1 MCGVV
6 GGLSS
11 KNIVPIILEGLSRLE
26 YRGYD
31 SVGVAVID
39 NQNKLIRERAT
50 GRVKELTAMCEKN
63 NDFAGQIGIGHTRW
77 ATHGGVNVENAHP
90 HFSNDSLAVV
100 HNGIIENH
108 AVLKAELITEG
119 YRFDSETD
127 TEVIAHLVHSI
138 FKQNNDLF
146 ASVKLAISRLKG
158 AYAIGVVSTTNTKE
172 LICARLGSPLVLGV
186 GNNEMFFASDISA
199 LLPVTD
205 QVVYLEDGDV
215 AKLEHGSYIINDKN
229 NNVVTRVVNTSSLS
243 KYNTE
248 LGNYS
253 HYMQKEIFEQPY
265 AILNTLQSLR
275 DKFYP
280 EKFGR
285 DAANIFKN
293 ITKVQIIACGT
304 SLNAGN
310 IAKYWI
316 EEFTDLECS
325 IEIASEYRY
334 RKVSVNRDSLIVSI
348 SQSGET
354 ADTIAAIK
362 YAHELGMMNSL
373 AVCNVNESS
382 LVRLS
387 KLHILTEA
395 GPEIGVAST
404 KAFTTQL
411 VVLLYLTFTLAKVR
425 GLLSS
430 AAEVEYMQNLRKLP
444 HLITATFSME
454 DDIKAMAIKLAK
466 KKNAL
471 FLGRNTL
478 YPIAIEGALKLKEI
492 SYIHAESYAT
502 GELKHGPLALI
513 DEDMPCVVLMPSQVL
528 LDKVESNVQE
538 ILARKGIVYLFTDT
552 NSAVNTH
559 CKQVIQLRTQDVAAY
574 LLPIIYVVPLQLL
587 SYHVAIC
594 KNTDVDKPRN
604 LAKSVTVE

>member
-6 GGLSS
+6 GGVST
-11 KNIVPIILEGLSRLE
+11 KNVVPVILEGLARLE

-39 NQNKLIRERAT
+39 SKNRLVRERAT
-50 GRVKELTAMCEKN
+50 GRVKELSDLCVTNK
-63 NDFAGQIGIGHTRW
+63 DFMGICGIGHTRW
-77 ATHGGVNVENAHP
+77 ATHGGVNIPNAHP
-90 HFSNDSLAVV
+90 HFSNDSIAVV
-100 HNGIIENH
+100 HNGIIENY
-108 AVLKAELITEG
+108 AGLKLELIRQG
-119 YRFDSETD
+119 YKFDSDTD
-127 TEVIAHLVHSI
+127 TEVIAHLIHSI
-138 FKQNNDLF
+138 FKENHDLF
-146 ASVKLAISRLKG
+146 EAVKIVVSMLKG
-158 AYAIGVVSTTNTKE
+158 AYAIGVMGIDNPNVM
-172 LICARLGSPLVLGV
+172 ICARLGSPLVLGI
-186 GNNEMFFASDISA
+186 GNNETFFASDISA

-205 QVVYLEDGDV
+205 KVVYLEDGDV
-215 AKLEHGSYIINDKN
+215 AKLELNTYTVYDKN
-229 NNVVTRVVNTSSLS
+229 NRLVNRKINVSRLS
-243 KYNTE
+243 KDSTE

-265 AILNTLQSLR
+265 AILETLQSLS

-280 EKFGR
+280 EKFGL
-285 DAANIFKN
+285 DAEKIFKN
-293 ITKVQIIACGT
+293 IDKVQIIACGT
-304 SLNAGN
+304 SFNAGY

-316 EEFTDLECS
+316 EELTGLECS
-325 IEIASEYRY
+325 VEIASEYRY
-334 RKVSVNRDSLIVSI
+334 RKVAVNKNSLIVNI

-362 YAHELGMMNSL
+362 YAHELGMTNTLSI
-373 AVCNVNESS
+373 CNVPESS

-411 VVLLYLTFTLAKVR
+411 VVLLYLSFTLAKVR
-425 GLLSS
+425 GFLDEKEELE
-430 AAEVEYMQNLRKLP
+430 AMQNLRKLP
-444 HLITATFSME
+444 HLITAVLGLDE
-454 DDIKAMAIKLAK
+454 EIKAMATEIAGY
-466 KKNAL
+466 KNAL
-471 FLGRNTL
+471 FLGRNVL
-478 YPIAIEGALKLKEI
+478 YPIATEGALKLKEI

-513 DEDMPCVVLMPSQVL
+513 DDDMPCIVLMPENLL
-528 LDKVESNVQE
+528 LDKIESNVQE
-538 ILARKGIVYLFTDT
+538 ILARKGLVYLFTDNESDVT
-552 NSAVNTH
+552 KACKKVITLNT
-559 CKQVIQLRTQDVAAY
+559 KDVAPY

-587 SYHVAIC
+587 AYYVAIC